1 VIGAV
6 SAAIPRV
13 GASATIILIV
23 AGQLIVGVLIDQFG
37 IFDTLVRPLDLLRVA
52 GLALVL
58 LGMVGDPVV
67 NGFIG

>member
-1 VIGAV
+1 LHVIGAV
-6 SAAIPRV
+6 SAAMPRI

-37 IFDTLVRPLDLLRVA
+37 LLGTLVRPLDLFRVA

-58 LGMVGDPVV
+58 LGAWLVMR
-67 NGFIG
+67 